1 MNYKISKN
9 IPVAF
14 LNGSTYNYSFIIKEL
29 AKEFEEQLECLGED
43 TEKYVTFLHQLIKKL

>member
-43 TEKYVTFLHQLIKKL
+43 TEKYVAFLHQLIKKL